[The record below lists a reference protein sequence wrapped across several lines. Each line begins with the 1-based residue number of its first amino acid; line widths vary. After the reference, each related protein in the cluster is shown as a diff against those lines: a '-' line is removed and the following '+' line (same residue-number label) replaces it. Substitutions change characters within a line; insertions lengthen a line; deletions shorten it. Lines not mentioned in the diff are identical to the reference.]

1 MRQLILAE
9 SASLYTGTT
18 SSPCLSPPPR
28 REDASLLYLSR
39 RAPPASSRS
48 TNNTYK
54 DTHRHTH
61 DSPRIFVYSFIFCL
75 LIFLYIYLSIHYS
88 FIYLSSRSLVDLFT
102 NAMTGRYRTR
112 LLIYQIHKRALS
124 SSLPP
129 TDRSIDPST
138 HRPTECRSSSGTDK
152 SNR

>member
-1 MRQLILAE
+1 MCLRQLILAE

-48 TNNTYK
+48 TNDTHK

-61 DSPRIFVYSFIFCL
+61 DSPRIFVYSFI
-75 LIFLYIYLSIHYS
+75 YLFIHS
-88 FIYLSSRSLVDLFT
+88 FISAVGLW
-102 NAMTGRYRTR
+102 
-112 LLIYQIHKRALS
+112 LIYSRMRWPEGIALGFS
-124 SSLPP
+124 YIKSTNGRSLPP
-129 TDRSIDPST
+129 SLLLADQSTDPSIDRMSLVV
-138 HRPTECRSSSGTDK
+138 RDRQIK
-152 SNR
+152 

>member
-1 MRQLILAE
+1 MCQLILAV

-18 SSPCLSPPPR
+18 SSPCLSPHPR

-48 TNNTYK
+48 TNDTYK

-61 DSPRIFVYSFIFCL
+61 DSPRIFVYSFIHS
-75 LIFLYIYLSIHYS
+75 IIYLFIYS
-88 FIYLSSRSLVDLFT
+88 FIHLSSRSLADLFT
-102 NAMTGRYRTR
+102 NAMAGRYRTR

-129 TDRSIDPST
+129 TDRPTDPST
-138 HRPTECRSSSGTDK
+138 DRMSLVVRDRQIK
-152 SNR
+152 